1 MMTNPTSVGGPLVV
15 LVNSCN
21 ISPEPSQISLS
32 TEACGAANYGVDY
45 GGVTDKSLLVATK
58 ENKTTRRNKRRAT
71 SYEYIV
77 VGSGAGGGVLAAR
90 LALAGR
96 SVLLIEAGDDQ
107 GTNDNYTIPA
117 FNAKSTEDSS
127 MAWDFFVRHY
137 EDDARQAKDFKLT
150 YTTPDGNDYT
160 GLYPPHWRRHQG
172 RSLSPYGNSRRMHRS
187 QCHGGNIPPPGR
199 FSYFAKLEKNEYLQS
214 LLSPGHGRSGWLG
227 IDLTPVT
234 LALQDLKLLSMLQG
248 GITALSGLAGT
259 VLNLATFLAGDANAD
274 SPHRDSTQAIY
285 QVPLASRNGAR
296 NGVRDFLV
304 SVNNAVNADGSK
316 KYKLE
321 IRTHCLAT
329 KVNFDTSNPPKATG
343 VSFLD
348 GQSLYR
354 ADPRSGKAQA
364 GTPGSATASREVIIS
379 GGAYNSPQLLKLSGI
394 GPAAELKKFGIPVV
408 KDLPGVGA
416 NLQDH
421 YEVAVQGTTPTDFA
435 VLKGCTFAASKSDP
449 CLEKWHEG
457 KLALTRGTYVSNGF
471 VAAMFIKSSQSPDG
485 NYDELA
491 FGGPLNFRGYYP
503 GYSIDATAAKNVWTW
518 ALLKAHPRNTAG
530 SVKLAS
536 ADPRDPPKIL
546 FNYFDTG
553 SGDYAADLETITESI
568 RIARWAIGNQSVPV
582 TEVLPGSSIKTTE
595 EIQDYIKNTAWGHH
609 ASCTCPIGADG
620 DPMAV
625 LDSSFRVRGVS
636 GLRVVDASVYP
647 RIPGTFTLLSTYI
660 VGEKAADIIL
670 GGL

>member
-1 MMTNPTSVGGPLVV
+1 MQLYRITCLIASAVV
-15 LVNSCN
+15 AV
-21 ISPEPSQISLS
+21 
-32 TEACGAANYGVDY
+32 
-45 GGVTDKSLLVATK
+45 
-58 ENKTTRRNKRRAT
+58 RAT
-71 SYEYIV
+71 TYEYIV

-117 FNAKSTEDSS
+117 FNAKSTEDPS
-127 MAWDFFVRHY
+127 MAWDFWVRHY
-137 EDDARQAKDFKLT
+137 EDDTRQAKDFKVT

-160 GLYPPHWRRHQG
+160 GLEPPAGSAIKGVLYPRSATLGGCTAHNAMVAIYPHQDDFQYLA
-172 RSLSPYGNSRRMHRS
+172 SLTGDASWTPDKMRK
-187 QCHGGNIPPPGR
+187 
-199 FSYFAKLEKNEYLQS
+199 YFAKLEKNEYLQG
-214 LLSPGHGRSGWLG
+214 LLSPGHGHSGWLDL
-227 IDLTPVT
+227 DLTPVT
-234 LALQDLKLLSMLQG
+234 LALKDLKLLSMLQG
-248 GITALSGLAGT
+248 AITALGGLTET
-259 VLNLATFLAGDANAD
+259 VLNLATFLVGDANAD
-274 SPHRDSTQAIY
+274 SPLRDSTQALY
-285 QVPLASRNGAR
+285 QIPIASRNGAR

-321 IRTHCLAT
+321 IRIHCLAT
-329 KVNFDTSNPPKATG
+329 KVDFDTSNPPKATG

-354 ADPRSGKAQA
+354 ADPRSGKASA
-364 GTPGSATASREVIIS
+364 GTPGFATASREVIIS
-379 GGAYNSPQLLKLSGI
+379 GGTYNSPQLLKLSGI
-394 GPAAELKKFGIPVV
+394 GPAAELQRFGIPVV

-421 YEVAVQGTTPTDFA
+421 YEVAVQGTTKTDFA
-435 VLKGCTFAASKSDP
+435 VLKGCTFAASEADP
-449 CLEKWHEG
+449 CLEKWHDG

-471 VAAMFIKSSQSPDG
+471 VAAMFIKSSQSADG

-503 GYSIDATAAKNVWTW
+503 GYAVDATAAKNSWTW

-530 SVKLAS
+530 TVQLAS
-536 ADPRDPPKIL
+536 ADPRDPPKIS
-546 FNYFDTG
+546 FNYFDAG

-568 RIARWAIGNQSVPV
+568 RIARWAFGNQTVPV
-582 TEVLPGSSIKTTE
+582 TEILPGPSVKTTE

-670 GGL
+670 SGL

>member
-1 MMTNPTSVGGPLVV
+1 MKLCRITCLIASTVV
-15 LVNSCN
+15 AVR
-21 ISPEPSQISLS
+21 
-32 TEACGAANYGVDY
+32 AA
-45 GGVTDKSLLVATK
+45 T
-58 ENKTTRRNKRRAT
+58 
-71 SYEYIV
+71 YEYIV

-117 FNAKSTEDSS
+117 YNAKSTEDPS

-137 EDDARQAKDFKLT
+137 EDDTRQAKDFKVT
-150 YTTPDGNDYT
+150 YTTPDGKEYT
-160 GLYPPHWRRHQG
+160 GLEPPAGSAIKGVLYPRSATLGGCTAHNAMVAIYPHQDDFQYLA
-172 RSLSPYGNSRRMHRS
+172 SLTGDGSWTPSNMRK
-187 QCHGGNIPPPGR
+187 
-199 FSYFAKLEKNEYLQS
+199 YFTKLENAAYLQG
-214 LLSPGHGRSGWLG
+214 LLSPSHGHSGWLG
-227 IDLTPVT
+227 VDLAPVT
-234 LALQDLKLLSMLQG
+234 LALQDLKLLSMIQG
-248 GITALSGLAGT
+248 AITALGGLT
-259 VLNLATFLAGDANAD
+259 ESILNLATFLAGDANAD
-274 SPHRDSTQAIY
+274 SPLRDSTQALY
-285 QVPLASRNGAR
+285 QVPTASKDGAR
-296 NGVRDFLV
+296 SGVRDFIL
-304 SVNNAVNADGSK
+304 SVNNAVNKDGSK

-329 KVNFDTSNPPKATG
+329 KVNFDSSNPPKVTG

-354 ADPRSGKAQA
+354 ADPRSGKASA

-379 GGAYNSPQLLKLSGI
+379 GGTYNSPQLLKLSGI
-394 GPAAELKKFGIPVV
+394 GPAAELKKIGIPVV

-421 YEVAVQGTTPTDFA
+421 YEVAVQGTTPTDFD
-435 VLKGCTFAASKSDP
+435 VLKGCTFGTTDENDP
-449 CLEKWHEG
+449 CLKKWHNG
-457 KLALTRGTYVSNGF
+457 KIALTRGTYVSNGF
-471 VAAMFIKSSQSPDG
+471 IAAMFIKSSQSPDG

-503 GYSIDATAAKNVWTW
+503 GYAVDATAAKNVWTW

-530 SVKLAS
+530 TVELAS
-536 ADPRDPPKIL
+536 ADPRDPPKIS
-546 FNYFDTG
+546 FNYFDAG

-568 RIARWAIGNQSVPV
+568 RIARWAIGNQTVPL
-582 TEVLPGSSIKTTE
+582 TEVLPGPSVKSTE
-595 EIQDYIKNTAWGHH
+595 EIQEYIKNTAWGHH
-609 ASCTCPIGADG
+609 ASCTCAIGADG

-625 LDSSFRVRGVS
+625 LDSKFRVRGVS

-660 VGEKAADIIL
+660 VGEKAADVIL
-670 GGL
+670 SGL